1 MEEGM
6 HVLREDACRICGKS
20 AEEDPRALCHFDP
33 ISNEAA
39 AVTETCLQDICV
51 HVFCGKTASILPS
64 VNMPQY
70 EILSKAGI
78 KNKHGIGPDV
88 NGALARSRYAS
99 VPGTGNVNQ
108 GKPDKT
114 FYLVKEFEAHLAN
127 IRGVRSGAAAA
138 AAAAAG
144 SLSMDSH
151 GASAMAASQ
160 MAHANAMAHAAA
172 AAAAAAAAPYQISNT
187 SNSPKKAPARASAGK
202 ARKSGQGGHH
212 MTTTQEL
219 PLHMSVS
226 VPVPLSSSTEGWT
239 FVDGIDPSLES
250 HLAGMGGE
258 VPLPTVQTTEEGK
271 IQCDCGG
278 TYWPLLTARGEASWK
293 THMGTNIHQSWMQEH
308 LHIG

>member
-33 ISNEAA
+33 ITNEAA
-39 AVTETCLQDICV
+39 AVTETCLQSICV

-99 VPGTGNVNQ
+99 VPGTGNVDL

-138 AAAAAG
+138 AAVAAVG
-144 SLSMDSH
+144 SLSMESH
-151 GASAMAASQ
+151 GASV

-187 SNSPKKAPARASAGK
+187 SHSPKKPPARASAGK
-202 ARKSGQGGHH
+202 ARKSGQGRDQY
-212 MTTTQEL
+212 TTTQEL
-219 PLHMSVS
+219 PLHMS

-258 VPLPTVQTTEEGK
+258 VPLPAVQTTEEGK

-278 TYWPLLTARGEASWK
+278 TYWPLGTPRGASSWK
-293 THMGTNIHQSWMQEH
+293 THMGTKKHQTWVEEH